1 MTKIIY
7 HILTIYRIIFSLSIT
22 LNDFNRIF
30 FYHKISHIDTS
41 QFQSTMK
48 MKISFCPLKKVGTCL
63 KQEKYIPIPKS
74 RTSSRSTF
82 V

>member
-1 MTKIIY
+1 M
-7 HILTIYRIIFSLSIT
+7 LTIYRIIFSLSIT

-41 QFQSTMK
+41 LFQSTMK
-48 MKISFCPLKKVGTCL
+48 MKISFCPLKKVGL
-63 KQEKYIPIPKS
+63 KQEKYIPTPKS